1 MAFINTTYTDA
12 VKSFVD
18 TNKQIIK
25 NPLALFDNKKP
36 TIADYINTDINVST
50 LDEASGLEYANTGK
64 NSPIK
69 YNIIEDALL
78 FGIGKIEINLSGDET
93 GIGTDDITGD
103 AYILPNTFVPYPG
116 DFFRI
121 KYLKEKIL
129 FKVTEVQTDTLDTG
143 ANYYKISY
151 KLDKVGQD
159 EIDKIM
165 KYNIHNRYK
174 MITSTVGTNFKSV
187 ILSSDYDKIEKL
199 ETVSLTLKEYYK
211 QLFFDSYIQT
221 FSYLKDSL
229 YHFYDPFLI
238 EFLKRNNLMAGT
250 AQYTYVDQAMSVW
263 STFGI
268 DYDRTIFRAIELR
281 DTHKADKCAVRAIG
295 LGVNDTTSLM
305 SSRLDQY
312 YYVDYNIHQSIFL
325 KKFDV
330 IPNDLVDHI
339 VSGEKINDPYPA
351 FYNIIIDYFKD
362 GWDITTEDI
371 DLMDDITMK
380 SNEELFYGIPILIY
394 ILECKVNDVMAD
406 ERSIS

>member
-36 TIADYINTDINVST
+36 TVADYINTDINVST

-78 FGIGKIEINLSGDET
+78 FGIGKIEINLSGDEM

-199 ETVSLTLKEYYK
+199 ETVSLTLK
-211 QLFFDSYIQT
+211 
-221 FSYLKDSL
+221 
-229 YHFYDPFLI
+229 
-238 EFLKRNNLMAGT
+238 
-250 AQYTYVDQAMSVW
+250 
-263 STFGI
+263 
-268 DYDRTIFRAIELR
+268 
-281 DTHKADKCAVRAIG
+281 
-295 LGVNDTTSLM
+295 
-305 SSRLDQY
+305 
-312 YYVDYNIHQSIFL
+312 
-325 KKFDV
+325 
-330 IPNDLVDHI
+330 
-339 VSGEKINDPYPA
+339 
-351 FYNIIIDYFKD
+351 
-362 GWDITTEDI
+362 
-371 DLMDDITMK
+371 
-380 SNEELFYGIPILIY
+380 
-394 ILECKVNDVMAD
+394 
-406 ERSIS
+406 